1 MKEPAAK
8 PPLPLV
14 HPGMEAAVKV
24 LRAMLRTS
32 KSEAGARKGTDGEG
46 KAAAIWHLGSKKG
59 VFKAGLVWLQ
69 VQAKLDQKLFLLLSV
84 QG

>member
-1 MKEPAAK
+1 MKEPAVK

-46 KAAAIWHLGSKKG
+46 KSSSNLAFG
-59 VFKAGLVWLQ
+59 
-69 VQAKLDQKLFLLLSV
+69 
-84 QG
+84 

>member
-1 MKEPAAK
+1 MLVKEPAVK

-46 KAAAIWHLGSKKG
+46 KSSSNLAFG
-59 VFKAGLVWLQ
+59 
-69 VQAKLDQKLFLLLSV
+69 
-84 QG
+84 